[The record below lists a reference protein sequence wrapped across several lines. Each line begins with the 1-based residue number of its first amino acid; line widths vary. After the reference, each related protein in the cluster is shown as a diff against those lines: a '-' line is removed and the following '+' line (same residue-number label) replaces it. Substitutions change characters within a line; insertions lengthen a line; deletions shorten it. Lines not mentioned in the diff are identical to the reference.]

1 MGITNIER
9 MVDAIVRDEMNY
21 IRGMSMED
29 MDTLIE
35 HMIREKVQTFTN
47 AEIVELV
54 TRANEIV

>member
-1 MGITNIER
+1 MSISNIER
-9 MVDAIVRDEMNY
+9 MVDAIVQDEMNY

-47 AEIVELV
+47 EQIIELYEDLV
-54 TRANEIV
+54 